1 MNLFFTSYFYRSKFV
16 TFLSTIICLL
26 PIHAKREWV
35 GKNPSELAPDSRPL
49 GSMNE
54 KFFNIKKTNQ
64 DSLNTNKVSS
74 FNKKKTERGDHTSK
88 KNSQVAESSST
99 SDHQQSTKVKN
110 QSNKNWVGSTPL
122 QLVPHSIPLGSMKN
136 RFHQTLNARSFI
148 QDEKTG
154 SLKDSKNKAVEQ
166 NLPIEL
172 SLFSSSRFYS
182 TTNVLRTKEDEVK
195 STVLEN
201 TIGTSITSKPIP
213 TGQYITLVPK
223 LDLIM
228 QWANYDESS
237 VNDLLDYRFGMAKG
251 SIDMYLPQDF
261 RVSPSLEYDF
271 LHSQF
276 SGDKLF
282 DAVAPSL
289 SVQKIMGLN
298 KTTFLLLDG
307 MLKYSKTKRVITF
320 PTDNIF
326 PDDGD
331 NLQLGLNLNLMKS
344 FGENGNFIIMPGLG
358 LSRTEYLR
366 NNQDGR
372 VDVLVFAGI
381 SGIFQPF
388 NWLSLQSFYN
398 FTTMTTNQTGKKL
411 LGKSSSFQ
419 AWDIGCSITASHT
432 F

>member
-26 PIHAKREWV
+26 PIHAKIEWV

-237 VNDLLDYRFGMAKG
+237 VNDLLDYRFGMVKG